1 VYSRQCLDETDLQ
14 AVTSVLTS
22 DYLTQG
28 PITEAFESA
37 IASYTGS
44 EHAIAVNSATSGL
57 HLALLACGVRD
68 GDEVWTTPNTFVA
81 TANAARM
88 CGANVQFVDI
98 DPETLNLS
106 PDALMVALDI
116 AQKSNRL
123 PRAIIFVHFGGN
135 PTGFLEVAQIAAS
148 FDIDLIEDASH
159 ALGSKILGQPV
170 GNCTYSKA
178 TIFSLHAVKPI
189 TSGEGG
195 VVTTN
200 DPSLA
205 DQIRLLRSHGVT
217 REPNSFR
224 QSSPNAIKP
233 KWYYEQIALGFNYR
247 MSDIHA
253 ALGLSQTN
261 KIDKFANHRRE
272 LASAYEEYF
281 TDTAIET
288 QYHNHDVESARHL
301 FVIKCPS
308 AGMRD
313 RLTHRF
319 DSIGIGYNFHYIPV
333 YRHPYYSAVGLDYR
347 DFKNV
352 EDYYSR
358 GLTLPLHAFLTK
370 DDVEEISSNIKSA
383 ISSRLRNID

>member
-1 VYSRQCLDETDLQ
+1 M
-14 AVTSVLTS
+14 LTS

-28 PITEAFESA
+28 PITEAFETA
-37 IASYTGS
+37 IASYAGS
-44 EHAIAVNSATSGL
+44 KNAIAVNSATSGL

-88 CGANVQFVDI
+88 CGATVKFVDI
-98 DPETLNLS
+98 DPQTLNLS
-106 PDALMVALDI
+106 PDTLMAALDI
-116 AQKSNRL
+116 AKKSQRL

-135 PTGFLEVAQIAAS
+135 PTGFREVAQIAAS

-159 ALGSKILGQPV
+159 ALGSKILGQPI

-200 DPSLA
+200 DLFIA

-217 REPNSFR
+217 RNPDWF
-224 QSSPNAIKP
+224 QHSSPKVKQP

-253 ALGLSQTN
+253 ALGLSQAQ
-261 KIDKFANHRRE
+261 KIDPFANHRRE
-272 LASAYEEYF
+272 LAKAYEECF
-281 TDTAIET
+281 RDTGIET
-288 QYHNHDVESARHL
+288 QHHNHEVESARHL

-308 AGMRD
+308 PEIRD
-313 RLTHRF
+313 QLTQRF
-319 DSIGIGYNFHYIPV
+319 DLVGIGYNFHYIPV
-333 YRHPYYSAVGLDYR
+333 YRHPYYSAADLDHR
-347 DFKNV
+347 DFKYM
-352 EDYYSR
+352 EDYYAR

-370 DDVEEISSNIKSA
+370 DDVEEIAQTIRA
-383 ISSRLRNID
+383 ELVE

>member
-1 VYSRQCLDETDLQ
+1 MSHKHVYSRQCLDEADLQ

-28 PITEAFESA
+28 PITEAFETA
-37 IASYTGS
+37 IASYTRS

-81 TANAARM
+81 TANTARM
-88 CGANVQFVDI
+88 CGATVQFLDI
-98 DPETLNLS
+98 DPHTLNLS

-116 AQKSNRL
+116 AQKSHKL

-135 PTGFLEVAQIAAS
+135 PTGLLEVAKIAAS
-148 FDIDLIEDASH
+148 FNVDLIEDASH
-159 ALGSKILGQPV
+159 ALGSKIAGQPI

-200 DPSLA
+200 DPLMA
-205 DQIRLLRSHGVT
+205 DQIKLLRSHGVT
-217 REPNSFR
+217 RNPDSF
-224 QSSPNAIKP
+224 QHSSPEVIKP
-233 KWYYEQIALGFNYR
+233 KWYYEQLALGFNYR
-247 MSDIHA
+247 MSEIHA

-261 KIDKFANHRRE
+261 KIDRFANHRSE
-272 LASAYEEYF
+272 LAKAYEEYF
-281 TDTAIET
+281 SDTAIET
-288 QYHNHDVESARHL
+288 QYHTQEIESARHL

-308 AGMRD
+308 TESRD
-313 RLTHRF
+313 RLTQRF
-319 DSIGIGYNFHYIPV
+319 DIIGIGYNFHYIPV
-333 YRHPYYSAVGLDYR
+333 YRHPYYSASGLDYR
-347 DFKNV
+347 DFKHM
-352 EDYYSR
+352 EDYYAR

-370 DDVEEISSNIKSA
+370 DDVEEIAQTIRA
-383 ISSRLRNID
+383 ELVE